1 MPTCSPGSSAA
12 AGAGRSSGP
21 TRRSRTAAPR
31 RAIGRA
37 LSELAA
43 VESVEV
49 AVVCRG
55 GGSLTDLWAFCDE
68 TLCRTVAL
76 LRLPVVSAVG
86 HESDRTL
93 IDDVAA
99 VSCSTPTHAAEALIR
114 RDVDTA
120 RSELRSLASIG
131 ARAGAAAVTRR
142 ATRLAECSA
151 APTRS
156 LREERRRLH
165 QMLREVRASATRGA
179 GERLELAATHALV
192 VKRKADAYSAA
203 DAAAR
208 GQLTREARAIRSRT
222 NARVTAGNQRIDAIA
237 RSLDA
242 HDPQRTL
249 ERGYARVTD
258 SDGETI
264 ASAATARERERV
276 VIRFADDAVDAK
288 VERDRGE

>member
-1 MPTCSPGSSAA
+1 M
-12 AGAGRSSGP
+12 
-21 TRRSRTAAPR
+21 
-31 RAIGRA
+31 
-37 LSELAA
+37 
-43 VESVEV
+43 
-49 AVVCRG
+49 
-55 GGSLTDLWAFCDE
+55 
-68 TLCRTVAL
+68 
-76 LRLPVVSAVG
+76 
-86 HESDRTL
+86 
-93 IDDVAA
+93 
-99 VSCSTPTHAAEALIR
+99 
-114 RDVDTA
+114 
-120 RSELRSLASIG
+120 
-131 ARAGAAAVTRR
+131 
-142 ATRLAECSA
+142 RLAECSA

-179 GERLELAATHALV
+179 GERRELAATHALV

-222 NARVTAGNQRIDAIA
+222 NARVAAGNQRIDAIA